1 MGNIKG
7 ITIEIGSDTKKFK
20 SGLAELNK
28 SAKDLQNELKYVNQA
43 LKHDP
48 KNTDLL
54 RQKQELLTKSVSET
68 KSKLESLKAAKEKAD
83 KDMANGT
90 EVNQEQYR
98 RLVREIST
106 TENSL
111 KNLTKEMKN
120 FGSVSAQQ
128 IAAAGEDVQELGG
141 KIETVGKKVSVASA
155 ASAAA
160 LGASVKLAS
169 DYTDAV
175 AKVGT
180 VADLQSVPLEKLR
193 DDMLQLS
200 TETGRG
206 AGEIADA
213 TYQAISASVDTADAV
228 SFVGTSVGLAKAGFL
243 ETADA
248 VDVLTTIINAYGLE
262 ASDAGR
268 LSDILIQTQNDG
280 KTTVNELSQSMG
292 QVIPLASAYGVN
304 IENLAASYA
313 QLTKNGVATA
323 QAGTY
328 LKSMLNEL
336 GDSGSDVGEILKSKT
351 GKSFGQLMNDGMSLG
366 DVLGILNDSVN
377 GDSEALAGLWSSSE
391 AGTGALS
398 ILSSGVGAFND
409 ELGNMQDS
417 TGNVA
422 DALETLSTPSAKAQ
436 ESLNAVK
443 NAGIELGSAAL
454 EAIAPLLEQLAETV
468 KSLTERFSNL
478 SPATQTVIVAVM
490 AILAALGPVI
500 IIIGTLI
507 QSIGAIMTIAPAVA
521 TALGTV
527 KIAIAAIG
535 GPVTIVIAVITALVL
550 KLIHAYNTSEEFR
563 NKVNAVFDAVGNK
576 VNAAINR
583 IIGVF
588 QSGIAYYKNAVSDIK
603 AAWSELVSWFSG
615 KVSDFVSIG
624 KNVLMG
630 LWNGINDKV
639 GWLKGKVKGVV
650 DKIKS
655 WFTGKDG
662 FDTHSPSKWS
672 EKICGFVMQGLA
684 IRFEKDN
691 VVAKAARAAIRKIK
705 AVITGEMDTIPAET
719 VKSTAEKIKTAIA
732 DEIDAVNAEIS
743 RIQKEAEDERAKEEL
758 AQYKENLAKKQAE
771 LKKAEPKNRKSI
783 LDEIAKLE
791 KDWNKK
797 QLEAARTA
805 EQQKLQ
811 ERLTALQEFKQKYES
826 ELSAIE
832 QKESSLSDK
841 LFDYGELFT
850 RVQDENSEK
859 EIFKLTDLDES
870 IKKIQQY
877 NEQIEKLK
885 EKGLS
890 SGLLSEIAD
899 MNIEDALDFTEKLD
913 RLEVG
918 KFEEYVEKFE
928 EKRRLANEAAQQF
941 YSEEMEELAM
951 NAVEQAKS
959 YAEDFND
966 VGKALTDGVAD
977 GIKDGKS
984 SIVNAIVKAIR
995 DAIKAAKDEA
1005 GMGDGGSDGSHRTGL
1020 REVPFD
1026 GYRAILHKGERV
1038 LTQPEAERYKKGNE
1052 GNRTENFNV
1061 YIGTVE
1067 NKDERTTEDFM
1078 REMEFYRKRRV
1089 SAVGGAVCCINILSG
1104 MVSIHWIW
1112 AL

>member
-20 SGLAELNK
+20 SGLKDLNQ
-28 SAKDLQNELKYVNQA
+28 SAKDLQNELKYVNKA

-128 IAAAGEDVQELGG
+128 IAAAGEDVQEFGG

-155 ASAAA
+155 TSAAA

-180 VADLQSVPLEKLR
+180 VADLQSVSLEKLR

-500 IIIGTLI
+500 IIIGQLI
-507 QSIGAIMTIAPAVA
+507 TAVGTIMTVAPAVA
-521 TALGTV
+521 TALGAV

-576 VNAAINR
+576 VNAAINT

-588 QSGIAYYKNAVSDIK
+588 QSGIAYYKNAVSDIR

-1038 LTQPEAERYKKGNE
+1038 LTQPEADRYRRGETVAK
-1052 GNRTENFNV
+1052 TENFNV

-1089 SAVGGAVCCINILSG
+1089 SAVGGAV
-1104 MVSIHWIW
+1104 
-1112 AL
+1112 

>member
-28 SAKDLQNELKYVNQA
+28 SSKDLQNELKYVNQA

-48 KNTDLL
+48 KNTELL

-68 KSKLESLKAAKEKAD
+68 KSKLEALKAAKEKAD
-83 KDMANGT
+83 KDMASGT
-90 EVNQEQYR
+90 EVNQEEYR

-106 TENSL
+106 TKNSL

-128 IAAAGEDVQELGG
+128 IAAAGEDVQEFGG

-521 TALGTV
+521 TALGAV

-576 VNAAINR
+576 VNAAINT

-588 QSGIAYYKNAVSDIK
+588 QSGIAYYKNAVSDIR

-959 YAEDFND
+959 YADDFND
-966 VGKALTDGVAD
+966 VGKALTDGVAE

-984 SIVNAIVKAIR
+984 SIVNAITRAIR

-1089 SAVGGAVCCINILSG
+1089 SAVGGAV
-1104 MVSIHWIW
+1104 
-1112 AL
+1112 

>member
-550 KLIHAYNTSEEFR
+550 KFIHAYNTSEEFR
-563 NKVNAVFDAVGNK
+563 NKVGLAFYNVKKAVTESLAAAMAK
-576 VNAAINR
+576 V
-583 IIGVF
+583 
-588 QSGIAYYKNAVSDIK
+588 K
-603 AAWSELVSWFSG
+603 E
-615 KVSDFVSIG
+615 FVSVG
-624 KNVLMG
+624 KNVIVG

-639 GWLKGKVKGVV
+639 AWLKSKVKGVV

-672 EKICGFVMQGLA
+672 EMIGGFVMEGLA
-684 IRFEKDN
+684 NGMMNDN
-691 VVAKAARAAIRKIK
+691 TAAKAAQKATAKIK
-705 AVITGEMDTIPAET
+705 DV
-719 VKSTAEKIKTAIA
+719 IA

-783 LDEIAKLE
+783 LDEIAKIE

-797 QLEAARTA
+797 QLEAAKQA
-805 EQQKLQ
+805 EQKKLQ

-826 ELSAIE
+826 ELAAIE

-841 LFDYGELFT
+841 LADYGELFS
-850 RVQDENSEK
+850 RVKDEDSGK
-859 EIFKLTDLDES
+859 EIFKLNDLDES

-877 NEQIEKLK
+877 NEQIESLK
-885 EKGLS
+885 EKGLDG
-890 SGLLSEIAD
+890 GLLAEIAD
-899 MNIEDALDFTEKLD
+899 MSIDDALDFTKKLD
-913 RLEVG
+913 SLEVG

-941 YSEEMEELAM
+941 YSDEMEELAM
-951 NAVEQAKS
+951 NAVEQAKG
-959 YAEDFND
+959 YADDFND
-966 VGKALTDGVAD
+966 VGKALTDGVAE

-1038 LTQPEAERYKKGNE
+1038 LTQPEADRYHRGETVAK
-1052 GNRTENFNV
+1052 TENFNV

-1089 SAVGGAVCCINILSG
+1089 SAVGGAV
-1104 MVSIHWIW
+1104 
-1112 AL
+1112 

>member
-20 SGLAELNK
+20 SGLKDLNQ
-28 SAKDLQNELKYVNQA
+28 SSKDLQRELTAVNKA

-68 KSKLESLKAAKEKAD
+68 KSKLEALKAAKDRAD

-90 EVNQEQYR
+90 EVNQEEYR

-507 QSIGAIMTIAPAVA
+507 QSIGAIMTVAPAVA

-550 KLIHAYNTSEEFR
+550 KFIHAYNTSEEFR
-563 NKVNAVFDAVGNK
+563 NKVGLAFYNVKKAVTESLAAAMAK
-576 VNAAINR
+576 V
-583 IIGVF
+583 
-588 QSGIAYYKNAVSDIK
+588 K
-603 AAWSELVSWFSG
+603 E
-615 KVSDFVSIG
+615 FVSVG
-624 KNVLMG
+624 KNVIVG

-639 GWLKGKVKGVV
+639 AWLKGKVKGVV
-650 DKIKS
+650 DKIKG
-655 WFTGKDG
+655 WFISKEG
-662 FDTHSPSKWS
+662 FDEHSPSKWS
-672 EKICGFVMQGLA
+672 EGVGSYVMDGLGNG
-684 IRFEKDN
+684 FEKDET
-691 VVAKAARAAIRKIK
+691 AIRAARKAADNIKNAI
-705 AVITGEMDTIPAET
+705 T
-719 VKSTAEKIKTAIA
+719 
-732 DEIDAVNAEIS
+732 DEISKVNAEIS
-743 RIQKEAEDERAKEEL
+743 SIQKESEERQAKEEL

-783 LDEIAKLE
+783 LDEIAKIE

-797 QLEAARTA
+797 QLEAAKQA
-805 EQQKLQ
+805 EQKKLQ

-826 ELSAIE
+826 ELAAIE

-841 LFDYGELFT
+841 LADYGELFS
-850 RVQDENSEK
+850 RVKDEDSGK
-859 EIFKLTDLDES
+859 EIFKLNDLDES

-877 NEQIEKLK
+877 NEQIESLK
-885 EKGLS
+885 EKGLDG
-890 SGLLSEIAD
+890 GLLAEIAD
-899 MNIEDALDFTEKLD
+899 MSIDDALDFTKKLD
-913 RLEVG
+913 SLEVG

-941 YSEEMEELAM
+941 YSDEMEELAM
-951 NAVEQAKS
+951 NAVEQAKG
-959 YAEDFND
+959 YADDFND
-966 VGKALTDGVAD
+966 VGKALTDGVAE

-984 SIVNAIVKAIR
+984 SIVNSIVKAIR
-995 DAIKAAKDEA
+995 DAIRAAKDEA

-1089 SAVGGAVCCINILSG
+1089 SAVGGAV
-1104 MVSIHWIW
+1104 
-1112 AL
+1112 

>member
-28 SAKDLQNELKYVNQA
+28 SSKDLQNELKYVNQA

-48 KNTDLL
+48 KNTELL

-68 KSKLESLKAAKEKAD
+68 KSKLEALKAAKEKAD
-83 KDMANGT
+83 KDMASGT
-90 EVNQEQYR
+90 EVNQEEYR

-106 TENSL
+106 TKNSL

-128 IAAAGEDVQELGG
+128 IAAAGEDVQEFGG

-155 ASAAA
+155 TSAAA

-180 VADLQSVPLEKLR
+180 VADLQSVSLEKLR

-550 KLIHAYNTSEEFR
+550 KFIHAYNTSEEFR
-563 NKVNAVFDAVGNK
+563 NKVGLAFYNVKKAVTESLAAAMAK
-576 VNAAINR
+576 V
-583 IIGVF
+583 
-588 QSGIAYYKNAVSDIK
+588 K
-603 AAWSELVSWFSG
+603 E
-615 KVSDFVSIG
+615 FVSVG
-624 KNVLMG
+624 KNVIVG

-639 GWLKGKVKGVV
+639 AWLKGKVKGVV
-650 DKIKS
+650 DKIKG
-655 WFTGKDG
+655 WFISKEG
-662 FDTHSPSKWS
+662 FDEHSPSKWS
-672 EKICGFVMQGLA
+672 EGVGSYVMDGLGNG
-684 IRFEKDN
+684 FEKDET
-691 VVAKAARAAIRKIK
+691 AIRAARKAADNIKNAI
-705 AVITGEMDTIPAET
+705 T
-719 VKSTAEKIKTAIA
+719 
-732 DEIDAVNAEIS
+732 DEISKVNAEIS
-743 RIQKEAEDERAKEEL
+743 SIQKESEERQAKEEL

-783 LDEIAKLE
+783 LDEIAKIE

-797 QLEAARTA
+797 QLEAAKQA
-805 EQQKLQ
+805 EQKKLQ

-826 ELSAIE
+826 ELAAIE

-841 LFDYGELFT
+841 LADYGELFS
-850 RVQDENSEK
+850 RVKDEDSGK
-859 EIFKLTDLDES
+859 EIFKLNDLDES

-877 NEQIEKLK
+877 NEQIESLK
-885 EKGLS
+885 EKGLDG
-890 SGLLSEIAD
+890 GLLAEIAD
-899 MNIEDALDFTEKLD
+899 MSIDDALDFTKKLD
-913 RLEVG
+913 SLEVG

-941 YSEEMEELAM
+941 YSDEMEELAM

-959 YAEDFND
+959 YADDFND
-966 VGKALTDGVAD
+966 VGKALTDGVAE

-995 DAIKAAKDEA
+995 DAIRAAKDEA
-1005 GMGDGGSDGSHRTGL
+1005 GMGGGGSDGSHRTGL

-1038 LTQPEAERYKKGNE
+1038 LTQPEAERYRRGETVTK
-1052 GNRTENFNV
+1052 TESFNV

-1078 REMEFYRKRRV
+1078 REMEFYRKKRV
-1089 SAVGGAVCCINILSG
+1089 VATGGVA
-1104 MVSIHWIW
+1104 
-1112 AL
+1112 

>member
-20 SGLAELNK
+20 SGLKDLNR
-28 SAKDLQNELKYVNQA
+28 SSKDLQRELTAVNKA

-68 KSKLESLKAAKEKAD
+68 KSKLEALKAAKDRAD

-90 EVNQEQYR
+90 EVNQEEYR

-200 TETGRG
+200 TETGIG

-436 ESLNAVK
+436 KSLNAVK

-507 QSIGAIMTIAPAVA
+507 QSIGAIMTVAPAVA

-550 KLIHAYNTSEEFR
+550 KFIHAYNTSEEFR
-563 NKVNAVFDAVGNK
+563 NKVGLAFYNVKKAVTESLAAAMAK
-576 VNAAINR
+576 V
-583 IIGVF
+583 
-588 QSGIAYYKNAVSDIK
+588 K
-603 AAWSELVSWFSG
+603 E
-615 KVSDFVSIG
+615 FVSVG
-624 KNVLMG
+624 KNVIVG

-639 GWLKGKVKGVV
+639 AWLKGKVKGVV
-650 DKIKS
+650 DKIKG
-655 WFTGKDG
+655 WFISKEG
-662 FDTHSPSKWS
+662 FDEHSPSKWS
-672 EKICGFVMQGLA
+672 EGVGSYVMDGLGNGFENNNTA
-684 IRFEKDN
+684 IR
-691 VVAKAARAAIRKIK
+691 AARKAANSIKDAI
-705 AVITGEMDTIPAET
+705 T
-719 VKSTAEKIKTAIA
+719 
-732 DEIDAVNAEIS
+732 DEISKVNAEIS
-743 RIQKEAEDERAKEEL
+743 SIQKESEERQAKEEL

-783 LDEIAKLE
+783 LDEIAKIE

-797 QLEAARTA
+797 QLEAAKQA
-805 EQQKLQ
+805 EQKKLQ
-811 ERLTALQEFKQKYES
+811 ERLTALQEFKQKYEAD
-826 ELSAIE
+826 LAAIE
-832 QKESSLSDK
+832 QKESGLSDK

-890 SGLLSEIAD
+890 GGLLSEIAD
-899 MNIEDALDFTEKLD
+899 MNIDDALDFTAKLD
-913 RLEVG
+913 SLSVG
-918 KFEEYVEKFE
+918 EFESYVEKFE
-928 EKRRLANEAAQQF
+928 EKRRLANEVAKQF
-941 YSEEMEELAM
+941 YSDEMEELAM
-951 NAVEQAKS
+951 NAVEQAKG
-959 YAEDFND
+959 YADDFND
-966 VGKALTDGVAD
+966 VGKALTDGVAE

-995 DAIKAAKDEA
+995 DAIRAAKEEA
-1005 GMGDGGSDGSHRTGL
+1005 GMSGGGSDGSHRTGL

-1038 LTQPEAERYKKGNE
+1038 LTQPEADRYRRGETVAK
-1052 GNRTENFNV
+1052 TENFNV

-1067 NKDERTTEDFM
+1067 NKDERTTNDFM

-1089 SAVGGAVCCINILSG
+1089 TAVGGAV
-1104 MVSIHWIW
+1104 
-1112 AL
+1112 

>member
-20 SGLAELNK
+20 SGLKDLNQ
-28 SAKDLQNELKYVNQA
+28 SAKDLQNELKYVNKA

-83 KDMANGT
+83 KDMASGT
-90 EVNQEQYR
+90 EVNQEEYR

-111 KNLTKEMKN
+111 KSLTKEMKN

-128 IAAAGEDVQELGG
+128 IAAVGEDVQELGG

-262 ASDAGR
+262 ASDAAR

-409 ELGNMQDS
+409 ELENMQDS

-422 DALETLSTPSAKAQ
+422 DALDTLSTPSAKAQ

-468 KSLTERFSNL
+468 KSLAERFSDL

-490 AILAALGPVI
+490 GILAALGPVI
-500 IIIGTLI
+500 IIIGQLI
-507 QSIGAIMTIAPAVA
+507 TAVGTIMTVAPAVA
-521 TALGTV
+521 TALGAV

-576 VNAAINR
+576 VNAAINT

-639 GWLKGKVKGVV
+639 GWLKSKVKGVV

-672 EKICGFVMQGLA
+672 EMIGGFVMEGLA
-684 IRFEKDN
+684 NGMMNDN
-691 VVAKAARAAIRKIK
+691 TAAKAAQKATAKIK
-705 AVITGEMDTIPAET
+705 DV
-719 VKSTAEKIKTAIA
+719 IA

-783 LDEIAKLE
+783 LDEIAKIE

-890 SGLLSEIAD
+890 GGLLSEIAD
-899 MNIEDALDFTEKLD
+899 MNIEDALDFTKKLD
-913 RLEVG
+913 SLEVG

-941 YSEEMEELAM
+941 YSDEMEELAM
-951 NAVEQAKS
+951 NAVEQAKG
-959 YAEDFND
+959 YADDFND
-966 VGKALTDGVAD
+966 VGKALTDGVAE

-995 DAIKAAKDEA
+995 DAIRAAKDEA

-1089 SAVGGAVCCINILSG
+1089 SAVGGAV
-1104 MVSIHWIW
+1104 
-1112 AL
+1112 

>member
-28 SAKDLQNELKYVNQA
+28 SSKDLQNELKYVNQA

-48 KNTDLL
+48 KNTELL

-68 KSKLESLKAAKEKAD
+68 KSKLEALKAAKEKAD
-83 KDMANGT
+83 KDMASGT
-90 EVNQEQYR
+90 EVNQEEYR

-106 TENSL
+106 TKNSL

-128 IAAAGEDVQELGG
+128 IAAAGEDVQEFGG

-155 ASAAA
+155 TSAAA

-180 VADLQSVPLEKLR
+180 VADLQSVSLEKLR

-336 GDSGSDVGEILKSKT
+336 GDSSSDVGEILKSKT

-500 IIIGTLI
+500 IIIGQLI
-507 QSIGAIMTIAPAVA
+507 TAVGTIMTVAPAVA
-521 TALGTV
+521 TALGAV

-576 VNAAINR
+576 VNAAINT

-588 QSGIAYYKNAVSDIK
+588 QSGIAYYKNAVSDIR

-1038 LTQPEAERYKKGNE
+1038 LTQPEADRYRRGETVAK
-1052 GNRTENFNV
+1052 TENFNV

-1089 SAVGGAVCCINILSG
+1089 SAVGGAV
-1104 MVSIHWIW
+1104 
-1112 AL
+1112 

>member
-28 SAKDLQNELKYVNQA
+28 SSKDLQNELKYVNQA

-48 KNTDLL
+48 KNTELL

-68 KSKLESLKAAKEKAD
+68 KSKLEALKAAKEKAD
-83 KDMANGT
+83 KDMASGT
-90 EVNQEQYR
+90 EVNQEEYR

-106 TENSL
+106 TKNSL

-128 IAAAGEDVQELGG
+128 IAAAGEDVQEFGG

-155 ASAAA
+155 TSAAA

-180 VADLQSVPLEKLR
+180 VADLQSVSLEKLR

-500 IIIGTLI
+500 IIIGQLI
-507 QSIGAIMTIAPAVA
+507 TAVGTIMTVAPAVA
-521 TALGTV
+521 TALGAV

-576 VNAAINR
+576 VNAAINT

-588 QSGIAYYKNAVSDIK
+588 QSGIAYYKNAVSDIR

-1038 LTQPEAERYKKGNE
+1038 LTQPEADRYRRGETVAK
-1052 GNRTENFNV
+1052 TENFNV

-1089 SAVGGAVCCINILSG
+1089 SAAGGAV
-1104 MVSIHWIW
+1104 
-1112 AL
+1112 

>member
-28 SAKDLQNELKYVNQA
+28 SSKDLQNELKYVNQA

-48 KNTDLL
+48 KNTELL

-68 KSKLESLKAAKEKAD
+68 KSKLEALKAAKEKAD
-83 KDMANGT
+83 KDMASGT
-90 EVNQEQYR
+90 EVNQEEYR

-106 TENSL
+106 TKNSL

-128 IAAAGEDVQELGG
+128 IAAAGEDVQEFGG

-155 ASAAA
+155 TSAAA

-180 VADLQSVPLEKLR
+180 VADLQSVSLEKLR

-521 TALGTV
+521 TALGAV

-550 KLIHAYNTSEEFR
+550 KFIHAYNTSEEFR
-563 NKVNAVFDAVGNK
+563 NKVGLAFYNVKKAVTESLAAAMAK
-576 VNAAINR
+576 V
-583 IIGVF
+583 
-588 QSGIAYYKNAVSDIK
+588 K
-603 AAWSELVSWFSG
+603 E
-615 KVSDFVSIG
+615 FVSVG
-624 KNVLMG
+624 KNVIVG

-639 GWLKGKVKGVV
+639 AWLKGKVKGVV
-650 DKIKS
+650 DKIKG
-655 WFTGKDG
+655 WFISKEG
-662 FDTHSPSKWS
+662 FDEHSPSKWS
-672 EKICGFVMQGLA
+672 EGVGSYVMDGLGNG
-684 IRFEKDN
+684 FEKDET
-691 VVAKAARAAIRKIK
+691 AIRAARKAADNIKNAI
-705 AVITGEMDTIPAET
+705 T
-719 VKSTAEKIKTAIA
+719 
-732 DEIDAVNAEIS
+732 DEISKVNAEIS
-743 RIQKEAEDERAKEEL
+743 SIQKESEERQAKEEL

-783 LDEIAKLE
+783 LDEIAKIE

-797 QLEAARTA
+797 QLEAAKQA
-805 EQQKLQ
+805 EQKKLQ

-826 ELSAIE
+826 ELAAIE

-841 LFDYGELFT
+841 LADYGELFS
-850 RVQDENSEK
+850 RVKDEDSGK
-859 EIFKLTDLDES
+859 EIFKLNDLDES

-877 NEQIEKLK
+877 NEQIESLK
-885 EKGLS
+885 EKGLDG
-890 SGLLSEIAD
+890 GLLAEIAD
-899 MNIEDALDFTEKLD
+899 MSIDDALDFTKKLD
-913 RLEVG
+913 SLEVG

-941 YSEEMEELAM
+941 YSDEMEELAM

-959 YAEDFND
+959 YADDFND
-966 VGKALTDGVAD
+966 VGKALTDGVAE

-995 DAIKAAKDEA
+995 DAIRAAKDEA
-1005 GMGDGGSDGSHRTGL
+1005 GMGGGGSDGSHRTGL

-1038 LTQPEAERYKKGNE
+1038 LTQPEAERYRRGETVTK
-1052 GNRTENFNV
+1052 TESFNV

-1078 REMEFYRKRRV
+1078 REMEFYRKKRV
-1089 SAVGGAVCCINILSG
+1089 VATGGVA
-1104 MVSIHWIW
+1104 
-1112 AL
+1112 

>member
-28 SAKDLQNELKYVNQA
+28 SSKDLQNELKYVNQA

-48 KNTDLL
+48 KNTELL

-68 KSKLESLKAAKEKAD
+68 KSKLEALKAAKEKAD
-83 KDMANGT
+83 KDMASGT
-90 EVNQEQYR
+90 EVNQEEYR

-106 TENSL
+106 TKNSL

-128 IAAAGEDVQELGG
+128 IAAAGEDVQEFGG

-155 ASAAA
+155 TSAAA

-180 VADLQSVPLEKLR
+180 VADLQSVSLEKLR

-500 IIIGTLI
+500 IIIGQLI
-507 QSIGAIMTIAPAVA
+507 TAVGTIMTVAPAVA
-521 TALGTV
+521 TALGAV

-576 VNAAINR
+576 VNAAINT

-588 QSGIAYYKNAVSDIK
+588 QSGIAYYKNAVSDIR

-719 VKSTAEKIKTAIA
+719 VKSTEEKIKTAIA

-1038 LTQPEAERYKKGNE
+1038 LTQPEADRYRRGETVAK
-1052 GNRTENFNV
+1052 TENFNV

-1089 SAVGGAVCCINILSG
+1089 SAVGGAV
-1104 MVSIHWIW
+1104 
-1112 AL
+1112 

>member
-28 SAKDLQNELKYVNQA
+28 SSKDLQNELKYVNQA

-48 KNTDLL
+48 ENTELL

-68 KSKLESLKAAKEKAD
+68 KSKLEALKAAKEKAD
-83 KDMANGT
+83 KDMASGT
-90 EVNQEQYR
+90 EVNQEEYR

-106 TENSL
+106 TKNSL

-128 IAAAGEDVQELGG
+128 IAAAGEDVQEFGG

-155 ASAAA
+155 TPAAA

-180 VADLQSVPLEKLR
+180 VADLQSVSLEKLR

-200 TETGRG
+200 TETGRD

-313 QLTKNGVATA
+313 QLTKNGVATE

-500 IIIGTLI
+500 IIIGQLI
-507 QSIGAIMTIAPAVA
+507 TAVGTIMTVAPAVA
-521 TALGTV
+521 TALGAV

-576 VNAAINR
+576 VNAAINT

-588 QSGIAYYKNAVSDIK
+588 QSGIAYYKNAVSDIR

-1038 LTQPEAERYKKGNE
+1038 LTQPEADRYRRGETVAK
-1052 GNRTENFNV
+1052 TENFNV

-1089 SAVGGAVCCINILSG
+1089 SAVGGAV
-1104 MVSIHWIW
+1104 
-1112 AL
+1112 

>member
-20 SGLAELNK
+20 SGLKDLNQ
-28 SAKDLQNELKYVNQA
+28 SAKDLQNELKYVNKA

-83 KDMANGT
+83 KDMASGT
-90 EVNQEQYR
+90 EVNQEEYR

-111 KNLTKEMKN
+111 KSLTKEMKN

-128 IAAAGEDVQELGG
+128 IAAVGEDVQELGG

-155 ASAAA
+155 TSAAA

-180 VADLQSVPLEKLR
+180 VADLQSVSLEKLR

-507 QSIGAIMTIAPAVA
+507 QSIGAIMTVAPAVA

-527 KIAIAAIG
+527 KIAFAAIG
-535 GPVTIVIAVITALVL
+535 GPVTIIIALITALVL
-550 KLIHAYNTSEEFR
+550 KFIHAYNTSEEFR
-563 NKVNAVFDAVGNK
+563 NKVNAAFA
-576 VNAAINR
+576 
-583 IIGVF
+583 GV
-588 QSGIAYYKNAVSDIK
+588 KNAVTGALS
-603 AAWSELVSWFSG
+603 AAMA
-615 KVSDFVSIG
+615 KVKEFVIVG

-639 GWLKGKVKGVV
+639 GWLKSKVKGVV

-672 EKICGFVMQGLA
+672 EMIGSYVMDGLGNGFENNNTA
-684 IRFEKDN
+684 IR
-691 VVAKAARAAIRKIK
+691 AARKAANSIKDAI
-705 AVITGEMDTIPAET
+705 T
-719 VKSTAEKIKTAIA
+719 
-732 DEIDAVNAEIS
+732 DEISKVNAEIS
-743 RIQKEAEDERAKEEL
+743 SIQKESEERQAKEEL

-783 LDEIAKLE
+783 LDEIAKIE

-797 QLEAARTA
+797 QLEAAKQA
-805 EQQKLQ
+805 EQKKLQ

-826 ELSAIE
+826 ELAAIE

-877 NEQIEKLK
+877 NEQIESLK
-885 EKGLS
+885 EKGLDG
-890 SGLLSEIAD
+890 GLLAEIAD
-899 MNIEDALDFTEKLD
+899 MSIDDALDFTKKLD
-913 RLEVG
+913 SLEVG

-941 YSEEMEELAM
+941 YSDEMEELAM
-951 NAVEQAKS
+951 NAVEQAKG
-959 YAEDFND
+959 YADDFND
-966 VGKALTDGVAD
+966 VGKALTDGVAE

-984 SIVNAIVKAIR
+984 SIVNSIVKAIR
-995 DAIKAAKDEA
+995 DAIRAAKDEA

-1038 LTQPEAERYKKGNE
+1038 LTQPEADRYRKGE
-1052 GNRTENFNV
+1052 TVAKTENFNV

-1089 SAVGGAVCCINILSG
+1089 SAVGGAV
-1104 MVSIHWIW
+1104 
-1112 AL
+1112 

>member
-7 ITIEIGSDTKKFK
+7 IIIEIGSDTKKFK
-20 SGLAELNK
+20 SGLKDLNQ
-28 SAKDLQNELKYVNQA
+28 SAKDLQNELKYVNKA

-68 KSKLESLKAAKEKAD
+68 KTKLESLKAAKEKAD

-128 IAAAGEDVQELGG
+128 IAAAGENVQELGG

-155 ASAAA
+155 TSAAA

-313 QLTKNGVATA
+313 QLTKNGVATS

-336 GDSGSDVGEILKSKT
+336 GDSGSKVAGILQEQT
-351 GKSFGQLMNDGMSLG
+351 GKSFGQLMNEGMSLG
-366 DVLGILNDSVN
+366 DVLGVLNESVN
-377 GDSEALAGLWSSSE
+377 GDSEALAGLWGSTE

-398 ILSSGVGAFND
+398 ILSAGVDAFNG
-409 ELGNMQDS
+409 ELGNMANS
-417 TGNVA
+417 TGNA
-422 DALETLSTPSAKAQ
+422 ANALETLSTPSEKAK
-436 ESLNAVK
+436 ESLNALK
-443 NAGIELGSAAL
+443 NIGIELGSTVL
-454 EAIAPLLEQLAETV
+454 EALAPVLEQLAETV
-468 KSLTERFSNL
+468 KALSEKFSNL
-478 SPATQTVIVAVM
+478 SPTAQKVIVVVGLLVA
-490 AILAALGPVI
+490 AIGPVI
-500 IIIGTLI
+500 LIIGKFAAA
-507 QSIGAIMTIAPAVA
+507 IGAIMTIAPTLTAV
-521 TALGTV
+521 LGAV
-527 KIAIAAIG
+527 KIAFAAIG
-535 GPVTIVIAVITALVL
+535 GPVTIIIALITALVL
-550 KLIHAYNTSEEFR
+550 KFIHAYNTSEEFR
-563 NKVNAVFDAVGNK
+563 NKVGLAFYNVKKAVTESLAAAMAK
-576 VNAAINR
+576 V
-583 IIGVF
+583 
-588 QSGIAYYKNAVSDIK
+588 K
-603 AAWSELVSWFSG
+603 E
-615 KVSDFVSIG
+615 FVSVG
-624 KNVLMG
+624 KNVIVG

-639 GWLKGKVKGVV
+639 AWLKGKVKGVV
-650 DKIKS
+650 DKIKG
-655 WFTGKDG
+655 WFTSKEG
-662 FDTHSPSKWS
+662 FDEHSPSKWS
-672 EKICGFVMQGLA
+672 EGVGSYVMDGLGNG
-684 IRFEKDN
+684 FEKDET
-691 VVAKAARAAIRKIK
+691 AIRAARKAADNIKNAI
-705 AVITGEMDTIPAET
+705 T
-719 VKSTAEKIKTAIA
+719 
-732 DEIDAVNAEIS
+732 DEISKVNAEIS
-743 RIQKEAEDERAKEEL
+743 SIQKESEERQAKEEL
-758 AQYKENLAKKQAE
+758 AQCKENLAKKQAE

-783 LDEIAKLE
+783 LDEIAKIE

-797 QLEAARTA
+797 QLEAAKQA
-805 EQQKLQ
+805 EQKKLQ
-811 ERLTALQEFKQKYES
+811 ERLTALQEFKQKYEAD
-826 ELSAIE
+826 LAAIE

-850 RVQDENSEK
+850 RVQDEDSDK
-859 EIFKLTDLDES
+859 EIFKLNNLDES
-870 IKKIQQY
+870 IKKIEKY
-877 NEQIEKLK
+877 NAQIESLK
-885 EKGLS
+885 EKGLDG
-890 SGLLSEIAD
+890 GLLAEVAD
-899 MNIEDALDFTEKLD
+899 MNIDDALDFTAKLD
-913 RLEVG
+913 SLSVG
-918 KFEEYVEKFE
+918 EFESYVEKFE
-928 EKRRLANEAAQQF
+928 EKRRLANEVAKQF
-941 YSEEMEELAM
+941 YSDEMEELAM
-951 NAVEQAKS
+951 NAVEQAKG
-959 YAEDFND
+959 YADDFND
-966 VGKALTDGVAD
+966 VGKALTDGVAE

-984 SIVNAIVKAIR
+984 SIVNAITKAIR
-995 DAIKAAKDEA
+995 DAIRAAKEEA
-1005 GMGDGGSDGSHRTGL
+1005 GMGGGASDGSHRTGL

-1038 LTQPEAERYKKGNE
+1038 LTQPEADRYRKGE
-1052 GNRTENFNV
+1052 TVAKTENFNV

-1067 NKDERTTEDFM
+1067 NKDERTTNDFM

-1089 SAVGGAVCCINILSG
+1089 SAVGGAV
-1104 MVSIHWIW
+1104 
-1112 AL
+1112 

>member
-28 SAKDLQNELKYVNQA
+28 SSKDLQNELKYVNQA

-48 KNTDLL
+48 KNTELL

-68 KSKLESLKAAKEKAD
+68 KSKLEALKAAKEKAD
-83 KDMANGT
+83 KDMASGT
-90 EVNQEQYR
+90 EVNQEEYR

-106 TENSL
+106 TKNSL

-128 IAAAGEDVQELGG
+128 IAAAGEDVQEFGG

-155 ASAAA
+155 TSAAA

-180 VADLQSVPLEKLR
+180 VADLQSVSLEKLR

-248 VDVLTTIINAYGLE
+248 VNVLTTIINAYGLE

-500 IIIGTLI
+500 IIIGQLI
-507 QSIGAIMTIAPAVA
+507 TAVGTIMTVAPAVA
-521 TALGTV
+521 TALGAV

-576 VNAAINR
+576 VNAAINT

-588 QSGIAYYKNAVSDIK
+588 QSGIAYYKNAVSDIR

-1038 LTQPEAERYKKGNE
+1038 LTQPEADRYRRGETVAK
-1052 GNRTENFNV
+1052 TENFNV

-1089 SAVGGAVCCINILSG
+1089 SAVGGAV
-1104 MVSIHWIW
+1104 
-1112 AL
+1112 

>member
-28 SAKDLQNELKYVNQA
+28 SSKDLQNELKYVNQA

-48 KNTDLL
+48 KNTELL

-68 KSKLESLKAAKEKAD
+68 KSKLEALKAAKEKAD
-83 KDMANGT
+83 KDMASGT
-90 EVNQEQYR
+90 EVNQEEYR

-111 KNLTKEMKN
+111 KSLTKEMKN

-128 IAAAGEDVQELGG
+128 IAAVGEDVQELGG

-200 TETGRG
+200 TETGRD

-262 ASDAGR
+262 ASDAAR

-409 ELGNMQDS
+409 ELENMQDS

-422 DALETLSTPSAKAQ
+422 DALDTLSTPSAKAQ

-468 KSLTERFSNL
+468 KSLAERFSDL

-490 AILAALGPVI
+490 GILAALGPVI
-500 IIIGTLI
+500 IIIGQLI
-507 QSIGAIMTIAPAVA
+507 TAVGTIMTVAPAVA
-521 TALGTV
+521 TALGAV

-576 VNAAINR
+576 VNAAINT

-624 KNVLMG
+624 KNVMMG

-639 GWLKGKVKGVV
+639 GWLKSKVKGVV

-672 EKICGFVMQGLA
+672 EMIGGFVMEGLA
-684 IRFEKDN
+684 NGMMNDN
-691 VVAKAARAAIRKIK
+691 TAAKAAQKATAKIK
-705 AVITGEMDTIPAET
+705 DVIAN
-719 VKSTAEKIKTAIA
+719 
-732 DEIDAVNAEIS
+732 EIDAVNAEIS

-758 AQYKENLAKKQAE
+758 AQYKENLVKKQAE

-890 SGLLSEIAD
+890 GGLLSEIAD
-899 MNIEDALDFTEKLD
+899 MNIEDALDFTKKLD
-913 RLEVG
+913 SLEVG

-1038 LTQPEAERYKKGNE
+1038 LTQPEADRYRRGETVAK
-1052 GNRTENFNV
+1052 TENFNV

-1089 SAVGGAVCCINILSG
+1089 SAAGGAV
-1104 MVSIHWIW
+1104 
-1112 AL
+1112 

>member
-28 SAKDLQNELKYVNQA
+28 SSKDLQNELKYVNQA

-48 KNTDLL
+48 KNTELL

-68 KSKLESLKAAKEKAD
+68 KSKLEALKAAKEKAD

-1089 SAVGGAVCCINILSG
+1089 SAVGGAV
-1104 MVSIHWIW
+1104 
-1112 AL
+1112 

>member
-20 SGLAELNK
+20 SGLKDLNQ
-28 SAKDLQNELKYVNQA
+28 SAKDLQNELKYVNKA

-83 KDMANGT
+83 KDMASGT

-155 ASAAA
+155 TSAAA

-500 IIIGTLI
+500 IIIGQLI
-507 QSIGAIMTIAPAVA
+507 TAVGTIMTVAPAVA
-521 TALGTV
+521 TALGAV

-550 KLIHAYNTSEEFR
+550 KFIHAYNTSEEFR
-563 NKVNAVFDAVGNK
+563 NKVGLAFYNVKKAVTESLAAAMAK
-576 VNAAINR
+576 V
-583 IIGVF
+583 
-588 QSGIAYYKNAVSDIK
+588 K
-603 AAWSELVSWFSG
+603 E
-615 KVSDFVSIG
+615 FVSVG
-624 KNVLMG
+624 KNVIVG

-639 GWLKGKVKGVV
+639 AWLKGKVKGVV
-650 DKIKS
+650 DKIKG
-655 WFTGKDG
+655 WFISKEG
-662 FDTHSPSKWS
+662 FDEHSPSKWS
-672 EKICGFVMQGLA
+672 EGVGSYVMDGLGNG
-684 IRFEKDN
+684 FEKDET
-691 VVAKAARAAIRKIK
+691 AIRAARKAADNIKNAI
-705 AVITGEMDTIPAET
+705 T
-719 VKSTAEKIKTAIA
+719 
-732 DEIDAVNAEIS
+732 DEISKVNAEIS
-743 RIQKEAEDERAKEEL
+743 SIQKESEERQAKEEL

-783 LDEIAKLE
+783 LDEIAKIE

-797 QLEAARTA
+797 QLEAAKQA
-805 EQQKLQ
+805 EQKKLQ

-826 ELSAIE
+826 ELAAIE

-841 LFDYGELFT
+841 LADYGELFS
-850 RVQDENSEK
+850 RVKDEDSGK
-859 EIFKLTDLDES
+859 EIFKLNDLDES

-877 NEQIEKLK
+877 NEQIESLK
-885 EKGLS
+885 EKGLDG
-890 SGLLSEIAD
+890 GLLAEIAD
-899 MNIEDALDFTEKLD
+899 MSIDDALDFTKKLD
-913 RLEVG
+913 SLEVG

-941 YSEEMEELAM
+941 YSDEMEELAM

-959 YAEDFND
+959 YADDFND
-966 VGKALTDGVAD
+966 VGKALTDGVAE

-995 DAIKAAKDEA
+995 DAIRAAKDEA
-1005 GMGDGGSDGSHRTGL
+1005 GMGGGGSDGSHRTGL

-1038 LTQPEAERYKKGNE
+1038 LTQPEAERYRRGETVTK
-1052 GNRTENFNV
+1052 TESFNV

-1078 REMEFYRKRRV
+1078 REMEFYRKKRV
-1089 SAVGGAVCCINILSG
+1089 VATGGVA
-1104 MVSIHWIW
+1104 
-1112 AL
+1112 

>member
-28 SAKDLQNELKYVNQA
+28 SSKDLQNELKYVNQA

-83 KDMANGT
+83 KDMASGT
-90 EVNQEQYR
+90 EVNQEEYR
-98 RLVREIST
+98 RLVREISA

-111 KNLTKEMKN
+111 KSLTKEMKN

-141 KIETVGKKVSVASA
+141 KIEIVGKKVSVASA

-398 ILSSGVGAFND
+398 ILSSGVGTFND

-500 IIIGTLI
+500 IIIGQLI
-507 QSIGAIMTIAPAVA
+507 TAVGTIMTVAPAVA

-576 VNAAINR
+576 VNAAINT

-588 QSGIAYYKNAVSDIK
+588 HSGIAYYKNAVSDIR

-639 GWLKGKVKGVV
+639 GWLKSKVKGVV

-672 EKICGFVMQGLA
+672 EMIGSYVMDGLGNGFENNNTA
-684 IRFEKDN
+684 IR
-691 VVAKAARAAIRKIK
+691 AARKAANSIKDAI
-705 AVITGEMDTIPAET
+705 T
-719 VKSTAEKIKTAIA
+719 
-732 DEIDAVNAEIS
+732 DEISKVNAEIS
-743 RIQKEAEDERAKEEL
+743 SIQKESEERQAKEEL

-771 LKKAEPKNRKSI
+771 LKKAEPKNRQAI
-783 LDEIAKLE
+783 LDEIAKIE

-797 QLEAARTA
+797 QLEAAKQA
-805 EQQKLQ
+805 EQKKLQ
-811 ERLTALQEFKQKYES
+811 ERLTALQEFKQKYEAD
-826 ELSAIE
+826 LAAIE

-850 RVQDENSEK
+850 RVQDENSGK
-859 EIFKLTDLDES
+859 EIFKLNDLDES
-870 IKKIQQY
+870 IRKIEKY
-877 NEQIEKLK
+877 SAQIESLK
-885 EKGLS
+885 EKGLDG
-890 SGLLSEIAD
+890 GLLAEIAD
-899 MNIEDALDFTEKLD
+899 MSIDDALDFTKKLD
-913 RLEVG
+913 SLSVEE
-918 KFEEYVEKFE
+918 FESYVEKFE
-928 EKRRLANEAAQQF
+928 EKRRLANEVAKQF
-941 YSEEMEELAM
+941 YSDEMEELAM

-959 YAEDFND
+959 YADDFND
-966 VGKALTDGVAD
+966 VGKALTDGVAE

-984 SIVNAIVKAIR
+984 SIVNAITKAIR
-995 DAIKAAKDEA
+995 DAIRAAKEEA
-1005 GMGDGGSDGSHRTGL
+1005 GMSGGGSDGSHRTGL

-1089 SAVGGAVCCINILSG
+1089 SAVGGAV
-1104 MVSIHWIW
+1104 
-1112 AL
+1112 

>member
-28 SAKDLQNELKYVNQA
+28 SSKDLQNELKYVNQA

-48 KNTDLL
+48 KNTELL

-68 KSKLESLKAAKEKAD
+68 KSKLEALKAAKEKAD
-83 KDMANGT
+83 KDMASGT
-90 EVNQEQYR
+90 EVNQEEYR

-106 TENSL
+106 TKNSL

-128 IAAAGEDVQELGG
+128 IAAAGEDVQEFGG

-155 ASAAA
+155 TSAAA

-180 VADLQSVPLEKLR
+180 VADLQSVSLEKLR

-500 IIIGTLI
+500 IIIGQLI
-507 QSIGAIMTIAPAVA
+507 TAVGTIMTVAPAVA
-521 TALGTV
+521 TALGAV

-877 NEQIEKLK
+877 NEQIESLK
-885 EKGLS
+885 EKGLDG
-890 SGLLSEIAD
+890 GLLAEVAN
-899 MNIEDALDFTEKLD
+899 MNIDDALDFTAKLD
-913 RLEVG
+913 SLSVG
-918 KFEEYVEKFE
+918 EFESYVEKFE
-928 EKRRLANEAAQQF
+928 EKRRLASEVAKQF
-941 YSEEMEELAM
+941 YSDEMEELAM
-951 NAVEQAKS
+951 NAVEQAKG
-959 YAEDFND
+959 YADDFND
-966 VGKALTDGVAD
+966 VGKALTDGVAE

-984 SIVNAIVKAIR
+984 SIVNAITKAIR
-995 DAIKAAKDEA
+995 DAIRVAKDEA

-1038 LTQPEAERYKKGNE
+1038 LTQPEADRYRRGETVAK
-1052 GNRTENFNV
+1052 TENFNV

-1089 SAVGGAVCCINILSG
+1089 SAVGGAV
-1104 MVSIHWIW
+1104 
-1112 AL
+1112 

>member
-20 SGLAELNK
+20 SGLKDLNQ
-28 SAKDLQNELKYVNQA
+28 SAKDLQNELKYVNKA

-639 GWLKGKVKGVV
+639 GWLKSKVKGVV

-672 EKICGFVMQGLA
+672 EMIGGFVMEGLA
-684 IRFEKDN
+684 NGMMNDN
-691 VVAKAARAAIRKIK
+691 TAAKAAQKATAKIK
-705 AVITGEMDTIPAET
+705 DV
-719 VKSTAEKIKTAIA
+719 IA

-783 LDEIAKLE
+783 LDEIAKIE

-890 SGLLSEIAD
+890 GGLLSEIAD
-899 MNIEDALDFTEKLD
+899 MNIEDALDFTKKLD
-913 RLEVG
+913 SLEVG

-941 YSEEMEELAM
+941 YSDEMEELAM
-951 NAVEQAKS
+951 NAVEQAKG
-959 YAEDFND
+959 YADDFND
-966 VGKALTDGVAD
+966 VGKALTDGVAE

-995 DAIKAAKDEA
+995 DAIRAAKDEA

-1089 SAVGGAVCCINILSG
+1089 SAVGGAV
-1104 MVSIHWIW
+1104 
-1112 AL
+1112 

>member
-28 SAKDLQNELKYVNQA
+28 SSKDLQNELKYVNQA

-48 KNTDLL
+48 KNTELL

-68 KSKLESLKAAKEKAD
+68 KSKLEALKAAKEKAD
-83 KDMANGT
+83 KDMASGT
-90 EVNQEQYR
+90 EVNQEEYR

-106 TENSL
+106 TKNSL

-128 IAAAGEDVQELGG
+128 IAAAGEDVQEFGG

-155 ASAAA
+155 TSAAA

-180 VADLQSVPLEKLR
+180 VADLQSVSLEKLR

-500 IIIGTLI
+500 IIIGQLI
-507 QSIGAIMTIAPAVA
+507 TAVGTIMTVAPAVA
-521 TALGTV
+521 TALGAV

-576 VNAAINR
+576 VNAAINT
-583 IIGVF
+583 IISVF
-588 QSGIAYYKNAVSDIK
+588 QSGIAYYKNAVSDIR

-624 KNVLMG
+624 KNLLMG

-1038 LTQPEAERYKKGNE
+1038 LTQPEADRYRRGETVAK
-1052 GNRTENFNV
+1052 TENFNV

-1089 SAVGGAVCCINILSG
+1089 SAVGGAV
-1104 MVSIHWIW
+1104 
-1112 AL
+1112 

>member
-28 SAKDLQNELKYVNQA
+28 SSKDLQNELKYVNQA

-68 KSKLESLKAAKEKAD
+68 KSKLEALKAAKDRAD

-507 QSIGAIMTIAPAVA
+507 QSIGAIMTVAPAVA

-576 VNAAINR
+576 VNAAINT

-588 QSGIAYYKNAVSDIK
+588 QSGITYYKNAVSDIR

-639 GWLKGKVKGVV
+639 GWLKSKVKGVV

-672 EKICGFVMQGLA
+672 EMIGGFVMEGLA
-684 IRFEKDN
+684 NGMMNDN
-691 VVAKAARAAIRKIK
+691 TAAKAAQKATAKIK
-705 AVITGEMDTIPAET
+705 DV
-719 VKSTAEKIKTAIA
+719 IA

-771 LKKAEPKNRKSI
+771 MKKAEPKNRKSI
-783 LDEIAKLE
+783 LDEIAKIE

-797 QLEAARTA
+797 QLEAAKQA
-805 EQQKLQ
+805 EQKKLQ
-811 ERLTALQEFKQKYES
+811 ERLTALQEFKQKYEAD
-826 ELSAIE
+826 LAAIE

-877 NEQIEKLK
+877 NAQIESLK
-885 EKGLS
+885 EKGLDG
-890 SGLLSEIAD
+890 GLLAEIAD
-899 MNIEDALDFTEKLD
+899 MSIDDALDFTKKLD
-913 RLEVG
+913 SLEVG

-1038 LTQPEAERYKKGNE
+1038 LTQPEADRYRRGETVAK
-1052 GNRTENFNV
+1052 TENFNV

-1089 SAVGGAVCCINILSG
+1089 SAVGGAV
-1104 MVSIHWIW
+1104 
-1112 AL
+1112 

>member
-28 SAKDLQNELKYVNQA
+28 SSKDLQNELKYVNQA

-48 KNTDLL
+48 KNTELL

-68 KSKLESLKAAKEKAD
+68 KSKLEALKAAKEKAD
-83 KDMANGT
+83 KDMASGT
-90 EVNQEQYR
+90 EVNQEEYR

-106 TENSL
+106 TKNSL

-128 IAAAGEDVQELGG
+128 IAAAGEDVQEFGG

-155 ASAAA
+155 TSAAA

-180 VADLQSVPLEKLR
+180 VADLQSVSLEKLR

-248 VDVLTTIINAYGLE
+248 VDVSTTIINAYGLE

-500 IIIGTLI
+500 IIIGQLI
-507 QSIGAIMTIAPAVA
+507 TAVGTIMTVAPAVA
-521 TALGTV
+521 TALGAV

-576 VNAAINR
+576 VNAAINT

-588 QSGIAYYKNAVSDIK
+588 QSGIAYYKNAVSDIR

-1038 LTQPEAERYKKGNE
+1038 LTQPEADRYRRGETVAK
-1052 GNRTENFNV
+1052 TENFNV

-1089 SAVGGAVCCINILSG
+1089 SAVGGAV
-1104 MVSIHWIW
+1104 
-1112 AL
+1112 

>member
-20 SGLAELNK
+20 SGLKDLNQ
-28 SAKDLQNELKYVNQA
+28 SAKDLQNELKYVNKA

-68 KSKLESLKAAKEKAD
+68 KTKLDALKAAKEKAD

-98 RLVREIST
+98 RLVREISA

-128 IAAAGEDVQELGG
+128 IAAAGENVQELGG

-155 ASAAA
+155 TSAAA

-180 VADLQSVPLEKLR
+180 VADLQSVPLEKLS

-313 QLTKNGVATA
+313 QLTKNGVDTA

-507 QSIGAIMTIAPAVA
+507 QSIGAIMTVAPAVA

-535 GPVTIVIAVITALVL
+535 GPVTIVIAVITAFVL

-576 VNAAINR
+576 VNAAINT

-588 QSGIAYYKNAVSDIK
+588 HSGIAYYRNAVSDIK

-639 GWLKGKVKGVV
+639 GWLKSKVKGVV
-650 DKIKS
+650 DKIKG

-672 EKICGFVMQGLA
+672 EMIGGFVMEGLA
-684 IRFEKDN
+684 NGMMNDN
-691 VVAKAARAAIRKIK
+691 TAAKAAQKAAAKIK
-705 AVITGEMDTIPAET
+705 DV
-719 VKSTAEKIKTAIA
+719 IA

-758 AQYKENLAKKQAE
+758 AQYKENLAKKQEE

-783 LDEIAKLE
+783 LDEIAKIE

-797 QLEAARTA
+797 QLEAAKQA
-805 EQQKLQ
+805 EQKKLQ

-826 ELSAIE
+826 ELAAIE

-890 SGLLSEIAD
+890 GGLLSEIAD

-951 NAVEQAKS
+951 NAVEQAKG
-959 YAEDFND
+959 YANDFND
-966 VGKALTDGVAD
+966 VGKALTDGVAE

-984 SIVNAIVKAIR
+984 SIVNAITKAIR
-995 DAIKAAKDEA
+995 DAIRAAKEEA
-1005 GMGDGGSDGSHRTGL
+1005 GMGGGGSDGSHRTGL

-1038 LTQPEAERYKKGNE
+1038 LTQPEADRYRKGE
-1052 GNRTENFNV
+1052 TVAKTENFNV

-1067 NKDERTTEDFM
+1067 NKDERTTNDFM

-1089 SAVGGAVCCINILSG
+1089 SAIGGAV
-1104 MVSIHWIW
+1104 
-1112 AL
+1112 

>member
-20 SGLAELNK
+20 SGLKDLNQ
-28 SAKDLQNELKYVNQA
+28 SAKDLQNELKYVNKA

-155 ASAAA
+155 TSAAA

-507 QSIGAIMTIAPAVA
+507 QSIGAIMTVAPAVA

-576 VNAAINR
+576 VNAAINT

-639 GWLKGKVKGVV
+639 GWLKSKVKGVV

-672 EKICGFVMQGLA
+672 EMIGGFVMEGLA
-684 IRFEKDN
+684 NGMMNDN
-691 VVAKAARAAIRKIK
+691 TAAKAAQKATAKIK
-705 AVITGEMDTIPAET
+705 DV
-719 VKSTAEKIKTAIA
+719 IA

-783 LDEIAKLE
+783 LDEIAKIE

-797 QLEAARTA
+797 QLEAAKQA
-805 EQQKLQ
+805 EQKKLQ
-811 ERLTALQEFKQKYES
+811 ERLTALQEFKQKYEAD
-826 ELSAIE
+826 LAAIE

-850 RVQDENSEK
+850 RVQDENSGK
-859 EIFKLTDLDES
+859 EIFKLNDLDES

-885 EKGLS
+885 EKGLDG
-890 SGLLSEIAD
+890 GLLAEVAD
-899 MNIEDALDFTEKLD
+899 MSIDDALDFTKKLD
-913 RLEVG
+913 SLEVG

-951 NAVEQAKS
+951 NAVEQAKG
-959 YAEDFND
+959 YADDFND
-966 VGKALTDGVAD
+966 VGKALTDGVAE

-984 SIVNAIVKAIR
+984 SIVNAITKAIR
-995 DAIKAAKDEA
+995 DAIRAAKEEA
-1005 GMGDGGSDGSHRTGL
+1005 GMGGGGSDGSHRTGL

-1089 SAVGGAVCCINILSG
+1089 SAVGGAV
-1104 MVSIHWIW
+1104 
-1112 AL
+1112 

>member
-20 SGLAELNK
+20 SGLKDLNQ
-28 SAKDLQNELKYVNQA
+28 SSKDLQRELTAVNKA

-68 KSKLESLKAAKEKAD
+68 KSKLEALKAAKDRAD

-90 EVNQEQYR
+90 EVNQEEYR

-313 QLTKNGVATA
+313 QLTKNGVDTA

-443 NAGIELGSAAL
+443 NVGIELGSAAL

-639 GWLKGKVKGVV
+639 GWLKSKVKGVV

-672 EKICGFVMQGLA
+672 EMIGGFVMEGLA
-684 IRFEKDN
+684 NGMMNNNTAIR
-691 VVAKAARAAIRKIK
+691 AARKAANSIKDAI
-705 AVITGEMDTIPAET
+705 T
-719 VKSTAEKIKTAIA
+719 
-732 DEIDAVNAEIS
+732 DEISKVNAEIS
-743 RIQKEAEDERAKEEL
+743 SIQKESEERQAKEEL

-783 LDEIAKLE
+783 LDEIAKIE

-797 QLEAARTA
+797 QLEAAKQA
-805 EQQKLQ
+805 EQKKLQ

-826 ELSAIE
+826 ELAAIE

-841 LFDYGELFT
+841 LADYGELFS
-850 RVQDENSEK
+850 RVKDEDSGK
-859 EIFKLTDLDES
+859 EIFKLNDLDES

-877 NEQIEKLK
+877 NEQIESLK
-885 EKGLS
+885 EKGLDG
-890 SGLLSEIAD
+890 GLLAEIAD
-899 MNIEDALDFTEKLD
+899 MSIDDALDFTKKLD
-913 RLEVG
+913 SLEVG

-941 YSEEMEELAM
+941 YSDEMEELAM
-951 NAVEQAKS
+951 NAVEQAKG
-959 YAEDFND
+959 YADDFND
-966 VGKALTDGVAD
+966 VGKALTDGVAE

-984 SIVNAIVKAIR
+984 SIVNSIVKAIR
-995 DAIKAAKDEA
+995 DAIRAAKDEA

-1038 LTQPEAERYKKGNE
+1038 LTQPEADRYRRGETVAK
-1052 GNRTENFNV
+1052 TENFNV

-1089 SAVGGAVCCINILSG
+1089 SAVGGAV
-1104 MVSIHWIW
+1104 
-1112 AL
+1112 

>member
-941 YSEEMEELAM
+941 YSDEMEELAM

-959 YAEDFND
+959 YADDFND
-966 VGKALTDGVAD
+966 VGKALTDGVAE

-995 DAIKAAKDEA
+995 DAIRAAKDEA
-1005 GMGDGGSDGSHRTGL
+1005 GMGGGGSDGSHRTGL

-1038 LTQPEAERYKKGNE
+1038 LTQPEAERYRRGETVTK
-1052 GNRTENFNV
+1052 TESFNV

-1078 REMEFYRKRRV
+1078 REMEFYRKKRV
-1089 SAVGGAVCCINILSG
+1089 VATGGVA
-1104 MVSIHWIW
+1104 
-1112 AL
+1112 

>member
-20 SGLAELNK
+20 SGLKDLNQ
-28 SAKDLQNELKYVNQA
+28 SAKDLQNELKYVNKA

-83 KDMANGT
+83 KDMASGT

-155 ASAAA
+155 TSAAA

-500 IIIGTLI
+500 IIIGQLI
-507 QSIGAIMTIAPAVA
+507 TAVGTIMTVAPAVA
-521 TALGTV
+521 TALGAV

-576 VNAAINR
+576 VNAAINT

-588 QSGIAYYKNAVSDIK
+588 QSGIAYYKNAVSDIR

-1038 LTQPEAERYKKGNE
+1038 LTQPEADRYRRGETVAK
-1052 GNRTENFNV
+1052 TENFNV

-1089 SAVGGAVCCINILSG
+1089 SAVGGAV
-1104 MVSIHWIW
+1104 
-1112 AL
+1112 